1 MHFRNPLTLRQ
12 MLSQILRPAFECG
25 MSIFHSLIG
34 LITIEEP
41 LWEIMRNRRKK
52 GCCMPF
58 PPPESFLSVAQLT
71 SHDLKSFKM
80 WTLSTIRTSLNVY
93 HPSFIN
99 KENQFLPTTN
109 EFSCSARM
117 GEGESNAVAGSLLN
131 TLHQSSLRGREVTY
145 MPFGKVKTKAHRIP
159 TSLRERLLQRPW
171 AQEAG
176 VPLKLCPGGSGAG
189 SGRATAM
196 LICFVTSLWYV
207 QRVRHQ
213 YSPCEKKAHPSL
225 WKLYLSKSNKS
236 SHRHERPR
244 SRGNMKIQ
252 HGTASDHFGIGRFFF
267 FFNAAQPELKHLN
280 LWGLNTRLQST
291 S

>member
-1 MHFRNPLTLRQ
+1 MHFKNPLTSRQ
-12 MLSQILRPAFECG
+12 MLSQILSPAFECG

-80 WTLSTIRTSLNVY
+80 WTLSTIRTILNVY

-131 TLHQSSLRGREVTY
+131 TLHQSSLVGEKWLTC
-145 MPFGKVKTKAHRIP
+145 H
-159 TSLRERLLQRPW
+159 SERLKQKHTESQHPCGSDCSKGLGLRKLECLSSC
-171 AQEAG
+171 AQGAQALAPAE
-176 VPLKLCPGGSGAG
+176 PL
-189 SGRATAM
+189 
-196 LICFVTSLWYV
+196 
-207 QRVRHQ
+207 
-213 YSPCEKKAHPSL
+213 PC
-225 WKLYLSKSNKS
+225 
-236 SHRHERPR
+236 
-244 SRGNMKIQ
+244 
-252 HGTASDHFGIGRFFF
+252 
-267 FFNAAQPELKHLN
+267 
-280 LWGLNTRLQST
+280 
-291 S
+291 